1 MAVWLIL
8 SAAAYGLAR
17 VALPGGLGLLA
28 DGGLVRRNYRG
39 EAVPA
44 GAGIFIVLVY
54 ATVLSAA
61 SAAAL
66 ARPAAFPVTLLFV
79 TVAMGFVGFVDD
91 VLGDKTVQGLRGHMG
106 LLLRG
111 RLSTGGLKAVFGGVT
126 GLGAAAVLRDGAAGL
141 LLGALVIALASN
153 AVNLLDLRPG
163 RAVKGAALLAAALAG
178 VSPDRQAWLYTLPL
192 WGALAAYAPYDLRA
206 RAMMGDAGAN
216 AVGAAVGA
224 AAAAALSL
232 RGLGAAAAFLVLL
245 HVWAERGSISAAIER
260 VPLLRRLDELGRR

>member
-1 MAVWLIL
+1 
-8 SAAAYGLAR
+8 
-17 VALPGGLGLLA
+17 
-28 DGGLVRRNYRG
+28 
-39 EAVPA
+39 
-44 GAGIFIVLVY
+44 
-54 ATVLSAA
+54 
-61 SAAAL
+61 
-66 ARPAAFPVTLLFV
+66 
-79 TVAMGFVGFVDD
+79 
-91 VLGDKTVQGLRGHMG
+91 LRGHMG

-111 RLSTGGLKAVFGGVT
+111 RLSTGGLKAAFGGVT